1 MFSSIDKTLNSKEN
15 KCMFESR
22 MSSEQQVSILDFTG
36 FQSDNFPAFLN
47 SKQSNHSSATR
58 DLTRLLAFVI
68 WKTTCSHFLL
78 TVFSQ
83 YINFKS

>member
-1 MFSSIDKTLNSKEN
+1 
-15 KCMFESR
+15 MFESR
-22 MSSEQQVSILDFTG
+22 ISSEQQVSILDFTG

-58 DLTRLLAFVI
+58 DLTRFFGICDVEKAI
-68 WKTTCSHFLL
+68 L

-83 YINFKS
+83 YPLIVYPD